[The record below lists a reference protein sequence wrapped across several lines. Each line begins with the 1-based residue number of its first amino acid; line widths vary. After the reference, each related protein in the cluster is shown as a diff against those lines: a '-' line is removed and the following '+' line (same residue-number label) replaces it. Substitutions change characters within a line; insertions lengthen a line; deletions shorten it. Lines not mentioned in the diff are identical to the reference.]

1 MSKFWA
7 KVKFKQE
14 KNAEHLIRA
23 FFQNFNPESSIVVRG
38 KEAKLEIVFR
48 EPPMAIIDAINHCE
62 VIELNYGKNLKE
74 YEEDETVQVETE
86 LDSEQ
91 ESKEI
96 ENSEQTEQESEESEN
111 SEHTKQESEEIK
123 NSEQTEQESE
133 ESENSEQTEQES
145 EESENS
151 EQTEQESE
159 ENENSEQTEQESEES
174 ENSEQTRQESEENEN
189 SEQTEQESEENGN
202 SEQTGKTRKKN
213 GRPVTK
219 KKEPT
224 KTESK
229 IISIPELKEIAKKAT
244 SFDDFAE
251 LVAKWLEMDKRQEF
265 FKNLII
271 VSADVDKI
279 TWKELEKALKNN
291 NIAYTQWD
299 KIWSGQQVSEK
310 LKEKS
315 VTMLPLLNAIV
326 EYKGYSFKQTEEQ
339 TEKENSTEQ
348 PTEETTENAEENS
361 EEVAEA
367 ISSKPRVKMECMPE
381 IKDFEETLASVDK
394 TQPVEERVRYVLEA
408 MGLSEL
414 PAKEQKQI
422 IEIASTAVKKGRMAF
437 DIIFVEAKIPIEQ
450 TMTARMTFSK
460 FVNDFVQKYESGKK
474 VKLLTF
480 LSELQKIIMFESE
493 IENFS
498 DFTD

>member
-1 MSKFWA
+1 MWKYQDTFVPIKLFNNERRNIMSKFWA

-14 KNAEHLIRA
+14 KNAEQLIRA

-38 KEAKLEIVFR
+38 KEAKLEIIFR
-48 EPPMAIIDAINHCE
+48 EPPMAIVDAINHCE
-62 VIELNYGKNLKE
+62 IIELNYGKNLKE

-86 LDSEQ
+86 FDSEQ
-91 ESKEI
+91 ESEEK
-96 ENSEQTEQESEESEN
+96 ENSEQTEQGSEEN
-111 SEHTKQESEEIK
+111 K

-133 ESENSEQTEQES
+133 ESENSEQT
-145 EESENS
+145 
-151 EQTEQESE
+151 
-159 ENENSEQTEQESEES
+159 
-174 ENSEQTRQESEENEN
+174 
-189 SEQTEQESEENGN
+189 
-202 SEQTGKTRKKN
+202 GKTRKKN
-213 GRPVTK
+213 ARPVTK

-229 IISIPELKEIAKKAT
+229 IINIPELKEIAKKAT
-244 SFDDFAE
+244 SFDNFAE
-251 LVAKWLEMDKRQEF
+251 LIAKWLEMDKRQEF

-326 EYKGYSFKQTEEQ
+326 EYKGYSFKQKEEKS
-339 TEKENSTEQ
+339 EKENSTEQ
-348 PTEETTENAEENS
+348 STEEATENAEENS
-361 EEVAEA
+361 EEANETVF
-367 ISSKPRVKMECMPE
+367 SRPRVKMECMPE

-422 IEIASTAVKKGRMAF
+422 IEIASTAVRKGRMAF

-460 FVNDFVQKYESGKK
+460 FINDFVHKYESDRK